1 MDNKD
6 NFLMP
11 DYYNTSKP
19 KKEEILV
26 ERKCYMCGKKSKMG
40 KFERYCGIPC
50 RNKATRMDVNAHGI
64 KFR

>member
-1 MDNKD
+1 MSE
-6 NFLMP
+6 FQMP
-11 DYYNTSKP
+11 DYYNQSKPP

-26 ERKCYMCGKKSKMG
+26 ERKCNMCGVKAKMG